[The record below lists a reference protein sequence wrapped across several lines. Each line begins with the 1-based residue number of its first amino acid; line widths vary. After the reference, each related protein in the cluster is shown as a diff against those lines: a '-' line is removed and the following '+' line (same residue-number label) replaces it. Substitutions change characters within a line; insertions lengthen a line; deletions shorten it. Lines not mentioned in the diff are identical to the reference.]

1 MEHEPREGIPLLGE
15 KVPEMEVQTT
25 HGRMKIPTDL
35 SGKWF
40 VLFSHPG
47 DFTPV
52 CTTEFIA
59 FEKMTQSRQG
69 PPDLRQE
76 QGGTPGQLAEE
87 RPPRRRGHYTPAL
100 RRKDRKGEAF
110 KVPVLRLVVLPQEAG
125 MKASFRFFLTFSPQF
140 HPMVYIIMR

>member
-1 MEHEPREGIPLLGE
+1 MEHEPREGIPLPMGE

-59 FEKMTQSRQG
+59 FEKM
-69 PPDLRQE
+69 
-76 QGGTPGQLAEE
+76 
-87 RPPRRRGHYTPAL
+87 RRSSIG
-100 RRKDRKGEAF
+100 
-110 KVPVLRLVVLPQEAG
+110 
-125 MKASFRFFLTFSPQF
+125 
-140 HPMVYIIMR
+140 